1 MLEQE
6 CQQISNKLKTGS
18 LVLIPGQR
26 DVLRGRK
33 VQDVQRGQVTPRST
47 VRTGA
52 ILAQDPNAV
61 EVADLHGVREMMQNV
76 SM

>member
-6 CQQISNKLKTGS
+6 RQQISNKLESGS
-18 LVLIPGQR
+18 LVLVPGQR
-26 DVLRGRK
+26 DVLRGSK

-47 VRTGA
+47 IRIGA
-52 ILAQDPNAV
+52 ILAQDPHTV
-61 EVADLHGVREMMQNV
+61 EVAHLHSVREMMKNI